1 MAWEQRERKK
11 KENEKKLLRT
21 GVDERMP
28 GQRLRDASGAIRQ
41 APFRLSTSRRT
52 TARGTARARAK
63 ENMRRHQEALRALD
77 RVADL
82 DRPRTEGSTTTAGGA
97 AHYEFSKFAWQQ

>member
-28 GQRLRDASGAIRQ
+28 GERLRDASGAIRQ

-52 TARGTARARAK
+52 SEHGKARARAR
-63 ENMRRHQEALRALD
+63 ENMHRHQEALRALD
-77 RVADL
+77 RVACL
-82 DRPRTEGSTTTAGGA
+82 DRPRSEGGA
-97 AHYEFSKFAWQQ
+97 SAANSKLAWQQ